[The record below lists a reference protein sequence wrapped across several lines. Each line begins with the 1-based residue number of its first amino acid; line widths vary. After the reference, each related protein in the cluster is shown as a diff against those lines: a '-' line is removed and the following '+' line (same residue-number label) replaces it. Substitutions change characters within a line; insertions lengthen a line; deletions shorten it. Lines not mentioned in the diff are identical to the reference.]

1 MNSFRFLVISLS
13 SVIQAELI
21 MNSKGPIMKLLAE
34 TKVITTNGINAAL
47 FSGWKRQHGSTI
59 MKKKPQ
65 KKHLFSFIPFNI
77 WISFIPW
84 KQMIQTQGNLY
95 EQLQA
100 CHLCWCP
107 KRASPSCI
115 HMKLTLAGLQS
126 HVLAHMSTHRG
137 SQVFCLNSCILV
149 SIFWQY

>member
-59 MKKKPQ
+59 MKKKQ
-65 KKHLFSFIPFNI
+65 NI
-77 WISFIPW
+77 YSV
-84 KQMIQTQGNLY
+84 LY
-95 EQLQA
+95 
-100 CHLCWCP
+100 H
-107 KRASPSCI
+107 SI
-115 HMKLTLAGLQS
+115 YG
-126 HVLAHMSTHRG
+126 
-137 SQVFCLNSCILV
+137 LV
-149 SIFWQY
+149 SFLESRWYKHKETFMNNCKHVISAGAPNVQAQAASTWN